1 MPSSLI
7 HRESADKSGEDGF
20 TGFVVEPG
28 LMSTLREVFMEVP
41 RSCCEGES
49 EDPHL
54 Q

>member
-28 LMSTLREVFMEVP
+28 LMSTPKGSFHGSSKKLLR
-41 RSCCEGES
+41 G
-49 EDPHL
+49 
-54 Q
+54 